1 MKNIFRNQKN
11 RIYNFAIVLVSVVSL
26 GFFMQS
32 CDNFEDFN
40 SVDPSTEL
48 NIDFE
53 KIGQEHN
60 KGLDYIFEQL
70 KIDQESKSI
79 RLKQENKSITLNS
92 SDSIL
97 NFSIIEKASVLFVT
111 MSDYGKGIEKEKISK
126 IISLTSEKI
135 SLKSANTNT
144 DHLVLTKSQQYYM
157 NKYKEII
164 MSMTNDIKP
173 VIKELEKLDAE
184 MILNCTSEEVI
195 PLLAMTS
202 VGKYSLQYWNENLY
216 KWVTLF
222 NPDAKQLE
230 SNLVPR
236 LKSGDIE
243 VQTNESEWGWFWN
256 TLESMG
262 QSDGIGAAMGAGAG
276 ALVGGVGAIPGAI
289 AGGCYASAGAGI
301 KELFQRWGIW

>member
-1 MKNIFRNQKN
+1 MKNN
-11 RIYNFAIVLVSVVSL
+11 NFKRTRFPYVGIVLVSIISL
-26 GFFMQS
+26 GIMQS
-32 CDNFEDFN
+32 CDSFGDFN

-70 KIDQESKSI
+70 KIDQESQSI
-79 RLKQENKSITLNS
+79 TLKQENKSITLKS
-92 SDSIL
+92 SDSML
-97 NFSIIEKASVLFVT
+97 DFSIIEKASVLFVT
-111 MSDYGKGIEKEKISK
+111 MSDYGKGIEKEKFSK
-126 IISLTSEKI
+126 IINLTSEKI
-135 SLKSANTNT
+135 PLKSTNTNT

-173 VIKELEKLDAE
+173 VIKKLEKLDAE
-184 MILNCTSEEVI
+184 IILNCTSEEVI

-230 SNLVPR
+230 SNLIPR

-243 VQTNESEWGWFWN
+243 VQTNESEWGWFWS

-262 QSDGIGAAMGAGAG
+262 QSDGIGAAIGAGAG
-276 ALVGGVGAIPGAI
+276 ALAGGVGAIPGAI

-301 KELFQRWGIW
+301 KELFKQWGIW